1 MLMNGSPYISFSFEF
16 MDDFRLHIVNQ
27 KKKKR
32 EHPLSLSQTKAPLE
46 IRTYVQIGL
55 YNVNVTSE
63 KKTTLNQ
70 H

>member
-27 KKKKR
+27 KKLR

-63 KKTTLNQ
+63 KKPTLNQ